1 MEDREEGTKE
11 KTGRKKVS
19 LKRKIYLKVKRWLEM
34 AAIKAQREVG
44 EDDVLKNVPVTIFNF
59 IRKIY

>member
-1 MEDREEGTKE
+1 MKE
-11 KTGRKKVS
+11 RIERKKVS

-44 EDDVLKNVPVTIFNF
+44 EEDVLKNVLVTIFNF